1 MAQRKGMFAAF
12 ADEDEEVVQPA
23 KPVKK
28 TTAAPAKVEDKKVER
43 PQTAKPFKPAAINGA
58 GFDGVTGADEG
69 RPQRGGRGGDRG
81 GRGGDRGGDRGGRG
95 GRGGER
101 RGPRPE
107 GEPRPEGGAGRGER
121 RPRQEGDRPRYEG
134 DRPIQEGDRPRY
146 EGDRPRQEGDR
157 PRYEGYRPRQEGD
170 RPRTEG
176 GAGRGERRPRPPR
189 VEGGEGAPTEGG
201 DEGVV
206 YRPRKERVEGGE
218 HRFEGKKREQF
229 HPFDRKDGTGRGRGF
244 SKGGHG
250 KGNWGTAEDETKV
263 ATEEGAK
270 DATTEQPVAEESKT
284 EEVVEKREE
293 APVEVREPTEDDLNA
308 KKLTLAEY
316 LAQKKKSTLKKEGRA
331 HEDNTAKKTGLEA
344 VKATRDRVET
354 IVNTI
359 KDQEVYNVAVG
370 KSELSNL
377 LSFQA

>member
-1 MAQRKGMFAAF
+1 MAQRKGLFAAF

-28 TTAAPAKVEDKKVER
+28 TTAAPAKVEDKKAER

-81 GRGGDRGGDRGGRG
+81 GRGGDRGGRG

-107 GEPRPEGGAGRGER
+107 GEPRPEGVAGRGER

-134 DRPIQEGDRPRY
+134 DRPRFEGDRPRF
-146 EGDRPRQEGDR
+146 
-157 PRYEGYRPRQEGD
+157 EGD

-189 VEGGEGAPTEGG
+189 VEGGEGAATEGG

-284 EEVVEKREE
+284 EEVVEKKEE

-316 LAQKKKSTLKKEGRA
+316 LAQKKKSTLKKEGRV
-331 HEDNTAKKTGLEA
+331 HEDTFAKKTGLEA
-344 VKATRDRVET
+344 VNATRDRVET

>member
-1 MAQRKGMFAAF
+1 MAQRKGLFAAF

-28 TTAAPAKVEDKKVER
+28 TTAAPAKVEDKKAER

-134 DRPIQEGDRPRY
+134 DRPRFEGDRPRF
-146 EGDRPRQEGDR
+146 
-157 PRYEGYRPRQEGD
+157 EGD

-189 VEGGEGAPTEGG
+189 VEGGEGAATEGG

-284 EEVVEKREE
+284 EEVVEKKEE

>member
-1 MAQRKGMFAAF
+1 MFAAF
-12 ADEDEEVVQPA
+12 ADDDEEVFQPA

-28 TTAAPAKVEDKKVER
+28 TTVAPVKVEDKKVER
-43 PQTAKPFKPAAINGA
+43 PQTAKLFKPASINGA

-81 GRGGDRGGDRGGRG
+81 GRGGDRGGRGGDRGDRG

-107 GEPRPEGGAGRGER
+107 GGPRLEGGAGRGER
-121 RPRQEGDRPRYEG
+121 RPRQEGDRP
-134 DRPIQEGDRPRY
+134 PRQ

-157 PRYEGYRPRQEGD
+157 PSYRPRQEGD
-170 RPRTEG
+170 RPITEG

-189 VEGGEGAPTEGG
+189 VEGGEDVATEGG
-201 DEGVV
+201 DEGV
-206 YRPRKERVEGGE
+206 YRQRKERVEGGE

-229 HPFDRKDGTGRGRGF
+229 HPYDRKDGTGRGRGI

-250 KGNWGTAEDETKV
+250 KGNWGTTEDETKV
-263 ATEEGAK
+263 ATEDGAK
-270 DATTEQPVAEESKT
+270 DTTTEQPAAEESKT

-316 LAQKKKSTLKKEGRA
+316 MAQKKKSTLKKEGRG

-344 VKATRDRVET
+344 V
-354 IVNTI
+354 
-359 KDQEVYNVAVG
+359 
-370 KSELSNL
+370 
-377 LSFQA
+377 